1 MVVVIPIF
9 RSGGCMF
16 LRMTVMDAFASVH
29 FRGSL
34 VSLLVQYSE
43 YVLMYFHWFYIQI
56 LVVLISFDARAK
68 LLFTV
73 FA

>member
-1 MVVVIPIF
+1 
-9 RSGGCMF
+9 MF